1 MVHNI
6 QHSHSNSDELRPQQ
20 QKQNDAPVSFH
31 LNEQA
36 TLDDNEA
43 KERHGGQYH
52 LRHHLSGCAQT
63 LHTIDF
69 ANDFSPPVLEQP
81 ALTAQI
87 HAELTT
93 GSTSTPVTEFIVAAE
108 MTPLPLALA
117 TGEVSS
123 ASITATSG
131 QQSALLVQAEA
142 IPPDAIQTHAE
153 QHASSQVAT
162 VTSVDN
168 AELTA
173 TEIQSESTAISTPLV
188 ANFDDLSLNG
198 WTLGGSLTA
207 EQIVEDGHL
216 HFTAQSLQEGE
227 PLLSNT
233 FVLSEN
239 QHYAFQMSLLG
250 DENAEQ
256 PHFMLNINGENHEM
270 NVSREGN
277 HFVIKAEFIAS
288 SSEKVNMAVI
298 PVNVASLKQD
308 IWLDDFILK
317 PTIPTSAQ
325 PDIPF
330 KLAVLPAEPVFEFN
344 EIAALTPP
352 PDPTLETSLKISMV
366 LNTAGP
372 EMFEVVPPSPSEPF
386 LTPVLED
393 LLDAAQPQMWNQSA
407 AENTSAGLIVAT
419 ETTATIAFD
428 EMDMNHIS
436 NQH

>member
-1 MVHNI
+1 MAPNI
-6 QHSHSNSDELRPQQ
+6 QHSHSDREELRPQQ

-31 LNEQA
+31 VSEQA
-36 TLDDNEA
+36 TLDDNET

-63 LHTIDF
+63 LHTVDF
-69 ANDFSPPVLEQP
+69 ANDFSPAALEQP
-81 ALTAQI
+81 ALTSQL

-93 GSTSTPVTEFIVAAE
+93 GSTSTLVPELFVAEE
-108 MTPLPLALA
+108 MAPLPLALP
-117 TGEVSS
+117 TNEVSS
-123 ASITATSG
+123 SVITATSG
-131 QQSALLVQAEA
+131 QQSALSPHAEVMS
-142 IPPDAIQTHAE
+142 PDAIQTHTE
-153 QHASSQVAT
+153 QHATTHDAA
-162 VTSVDN
+162 VTSVDS
-168 AELTA
+168 AELAA
-173 TEIQSESTAISTPLV
+173 TEIQSESTVISTPLV
-188 ANFDDLSLNG
+188 ASFDGQSLDG
-198 WTLGGSLTA
+198 WSLGGSLTA

-233 FVLSEN
+233 FQLSEN

-330 KLAVLPAEPVFEFN
+330 KLAVLPAEPVFEFS

-372 EMFEVVPPSPSEPF
+372 EMFEVVPPSPSELF